1 MDGAVRFEW
10 SENGEDM
17 DSLIDAGEFA
27 ESDEEESE
35 TRPPSYAL
43 KHARPS
49 RS

>member
-1 MDGAVRFEW
+1 
-10 SENGEDM
+10 M
-17 DSLIDAGEFA
+17 DSLTEAGEFA

-35 TRPPSYAL
+35 TLAPSYDL